1 MIISTPNLPDEEGK
15 QQEHRTGVASVSTGQ
30 CTRMSGRIN
39 KAIRQGHFVHM
50 V

>member
-1 MIISTPNLPDEEGK
+1 MNLSTGNLPVEEKKQEGRTMAASISTM
-15 QQEHRTGVASVSTGQ
+15 Q
-30 CTRMSGRIN
+30 CTRMSARMN